1 MLYIIEAWQRS
12 KQHLARPRTTAGALE
27 GRAECGDAPLQASAA
42 RARDRQGAGGPR
54 RVRWRATAGLRRACA
69 ALAPRTLAKCQ
80 REAVTAWHRLALR
93 GAGET
98 VRQQIYR
105 SRKFRYVV
113 HSPLMTVVGI
123 HSASSLLLLLLTSEL
138 RGWRERSSAILTTY
152 GHNSMHYVTVAV

>member
-54 RVRWRATAGLRRACA
+54 RVRWRATAGLRRARA
-69 ALAPRTLAKCQ
+69 ALAPPTLPKYQ
-80 REAVTAWHRLALR
+80 RVTGAALHGLALR

-98 VRQQIYR
+98 VRQQI
-105 SRKFRYVV
+105 
-113 HSPLMTVVGI
+113 
-123 HSASSLLLLLLTSEL
+123 
-138 RGWRERSSAILTTY
+138 
-152 GHNSMHYVTVAV
+152 